1 MQAFSYKL
9 YKGNLFKELVKT
21 LLEDFGYITAPY
33 GYENQFSTMIKKEL
47 NANHSDTAKRI
58 RSSPDLLVYDKEK
71 NEINLVEVKMSAKE
85 YININKLT
93 DYRKYWDDAIMVAV
107 MNSDDMFY
115 AEKIRDL
122 REGRGFHTPK
132 NDFKRIN
139 EYFPKIKSEEMEKY
153 RVWARKL
160 LEATSLKQ
168 EDEDETNDQKQEKP
182 KLLE

>member
-21 LLEDFGYITAPY
+21 LLEDFGYVTAPY

-47 NANHSDTAKRI
+47 NSDHSDTAKRI
-58 RSSPDLLVYDKEK
+58 RSSPDLLVYDKER
-71 NEINLVEVKMSAKE
+71 NQVNLVEVKMSAKE
-85 YININKLT
+85 YINISKLS
-93 DYRKYWDDAIMVAV
+93 DYRKYWDDAILVAV

-115 AEKIRDL
+115 AERIHDL

-132 NDFKRIN
+132 NDFQRIY
-139 EYFPKIKSEEMEKY
+139 EYFPKIKSEEMDKY

-160 LEATSLKQ
+160 LEATTYKLD
-168 EDEDETNDQKQEKP
+168 DEDETNEQKQEQP
-182 KLLE
+182 K